1 MKMII
6 DKQTFEKVVFAA
18 ASANVYVFDAIQDR
32 FEQAEH
38 KLFGTVLGSDTDVD
52 TLPVKEDV
60 CRYICLDAFYQ
71 AIPGLDLIL
80 TDTGFGIVNN
90 QNISPASRDR
100 VESLRVQIQREAD
113 YALDCIIE
121 GMTGDDAWSSSV
133 CARLVISSLY
143 YTGAH
148 VRDFAGRPT
157 AIRTD
162 LLELRP
168 QISEAEEY
176 IRREISA
183 VLFDHLL
190 EQIRH
195 KSLAEIEIPLVCA
208 LRRAIGSW
216 INKQLPAFRVELA
229 NVVNLLERCPD
240 DFPAYKDSDAYKV
253 KHFEYY
259 KNEKE
264 DTCYFWG

>member
-1 MKMII
+1 MCLMRYKIGLNRLNI
-6 DKQTFEKVVFAA
+6 SS
-18 ASANVYVFDAIQDR
+18 SARCWGVIR
-32 FEQAEH
+32 MWI
-38 KLFGTVLGSDTDVD
+38 
-52 TLPVKEDV
+52 LPVKEDV

-143 YTGAH
+143 YTG
-148 VRDFAGRPT
+148 
-157 AIRTD
+157 TD

-176 IRREISA
+176 ILREISA

-195 KSLAEIEIPLVCA
+195 KSLAEAEIPLVCA
-208 LRRAIGSW
+208 LRRAIGFW

>member
-1 MKMII
+1 M
-6 DKQTFEKVVFAA
+6 
-18 ASANVYVFDAIQDR
+18 YVFDAIQDR

-113 YALDCIIE
+113 YTLDCIIE

-148 VRDFAGRPT
+148 VRDLQADRQPSVLICSNFVRKSARLKNISGARYPQFYLIICLNKSGISLWLKLRYRWFVRSVGR
-157 AIRTD
+157 
-162 LLELRP
+162 
-168 QISEAEEY
+168 
-176 IRREISA
+176 
-183 VLFDHLL
+183 
-190 EQIRH
+190 
-195 KSLAEIEIPLVCA
+195 
-208 LRRAIGSW
+208 
-216 INKQLPAFRVELA
+216 
-229 NVVNLLERCPD
+229 
-240 DFPAYKDSDAYKV
+240 
-253 KHFEYY
+253 
-259 KNEKE
+259 
-264 DTCYFWG
+264 